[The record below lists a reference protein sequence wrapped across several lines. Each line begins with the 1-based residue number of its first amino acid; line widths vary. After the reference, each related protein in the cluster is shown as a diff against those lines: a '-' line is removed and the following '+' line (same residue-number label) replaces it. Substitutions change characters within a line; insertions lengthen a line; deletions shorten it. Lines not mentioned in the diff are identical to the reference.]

1 MKEQEI
7 LSKRI
12 QELCKEK
19 RMSYYALSYRAS
31 IPMTTLMH
39 IIDCSTRN
47 PGLFTISK
55 ICSGLNM
62 TLGEFFN
69 TDEFDNI
76 GYEVE

>member
-19 RMSYYALSYRAS
+19 GMSYYILSYRAS

-39 IIDCSTRN
+39 IIDCSTKN

-55 ICSGLNM
+55 ICSGLNV
-62 TLGEFFN
+62 TLQEFFS
-69 TDEFDNI
+69 TKEFDNV

>member
-1 MKEQEI
+1 MREQEI

-19 RMSYYALSYRAS
+19 EMSYYILSYRAS

-55 ICSGLNM
+55 ICSGLDV
-62 TLGEFFN
+62 TLHEFFN
-69 TDEFDNI
+69 TKEFDNV
-76 GYEVE
+76 GYEVD